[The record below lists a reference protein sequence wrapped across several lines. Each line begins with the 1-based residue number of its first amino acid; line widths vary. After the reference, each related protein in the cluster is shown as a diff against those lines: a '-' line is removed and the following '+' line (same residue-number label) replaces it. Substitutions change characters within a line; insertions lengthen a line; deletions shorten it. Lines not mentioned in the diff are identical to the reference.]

1 MKKPKAI
8 VIYYSRTGNTQ
19 KIAKVFARTL
29 KCKFLNIKE
38 NPKINLDKYNLIF
51 IGSGIYGMKISA
63 EIENFIQK
71 LKNKDMNEKKYV
83 VFGTYGGSK
92 RGIKVMKEILEH
104 KNAKVIGQFG
114 CKGHD
119 DFWLFKIFN
128 VNRGRPDKHDLFE
141 AKEFAQFILKIF

>member
-1 MKKPKAI
+1 MKRPKAI
-8 VIYYSRTGNTQ
+8 VIYYSRTGNTEKVA
-19 KIAKVFARTL
+19 KIFARTL
-29 KCKFLNIKE
+29 RCKFLNIKE
-38 NPKINLDKYNLIF
+38 NSKIKLDKYNLIF
-51 IGSGIYGMKISA
+51 IGSGIYGMKISV
-63 EIENFIQK
+63 EIEKFIQK
-71 LKNKDMNEKKYV
+71 LREKDIKEKKYV

-92 RGIKVMKEILEH
+92 RGIKVMKEMLEH

-128 VNRGRPDKHDLFE
+128 VNKGRPNKEDLNE

>member
-1 MKKPKAI
+1 MKRPKAI
-8 VIYYSRTGNTQ
+8 VIYYSRTGNTERV
-19 KIAKVFARTL
+19 AKTFARTL
-29 KCKFLNIKE
+29 KCKCLNIKE

-63 EIENFIQK
+63 EITNFIQK
-71 LKNKDMNEKKYV
+71 LKEKDTKEKKYV

-92 RGIKVMKEILEH
+92 RGIKVMKDMLEQ

-128 VNRGRPDKHDLFE
+128 VNKDRPNKEDLKE
-141 AKEFAQFILKIF
+141 AKEFTQFILKIF

>member
-71 LKNKDMNEKKYV
+71 LKNKD
-83 VFGTYGGSK
+83 
-92 RGIKVMKEILEH
+92 RL
-104 KNAKVIGQFG
+104 
-114 CKGHD
+114 
-119 DFWLFKIFN
+119 
-128 VNRGRPDKHDLFE
+128 
-141 AKEFAQFILKIF
+141 